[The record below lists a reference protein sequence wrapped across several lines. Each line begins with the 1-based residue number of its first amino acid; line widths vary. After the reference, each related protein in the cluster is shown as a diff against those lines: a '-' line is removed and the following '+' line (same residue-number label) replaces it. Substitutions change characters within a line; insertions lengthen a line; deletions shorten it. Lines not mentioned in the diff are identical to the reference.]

1 MLNYEHYEGLTV
13 CKLFSEST
21 GMTFYGEARCHEE
34 DKDNYNP
41 MVGEQIATARAH
53 IALLRYCK
61 NSLKNIAENQK
72 HILDCATHSKKF
84 NPKSNEYRLLKRNFY
99 QTIEDIKTIEEEIK
113 ANQDYLKY
121 YIGHH

>member
-21 GMTFYGEARCHEE
+21 
-34 DKDNYNP
+34 
-41 MVGEQIATARAH
+41 
-53 IALLRYCK
+53 
-61 NSLKNIAENQK
+61 